1 MTYPIDRLLNYLRT
15 VDEVQI
21 LELLD
26 LSTEDI
32 LNRFHDRVASRRHY
46 LEKELE
52 VLYEEEDYIDSYD
65 DRDEDS

>member
-1 MTYPIDRLLNYLRT
+1 MTYPIDRLLNYLKT

-32 LNRFHDRVASRRHY
+32 LDRFHDRVASRRHY

-52 VLYEEEDYIDSYD
+52 VLYEEEEYKETYDYT
-65 DRDEDS
+65 DEDS